1 MRYHQCFVTAVL
13 IVGLLAPTTSP
24 AFASISTIEVPGAT
38 YTSANGMNDRG
49 DIVGN
54 YSEGWTY
61 HGFVLHNGTFTTID
75 VPGTIFTDARGINN
89 RGEIV
94 GRYTLTLRTF
104 HGFVLDKG
112 TFTSFDVPGATST
125 EPSGMNDRGEIVGN
139 FVSGGTGTTHSFAL
153 DKGTFTTIIDVF
165 APGINNCG
173 EIVGGTGRYG
183 LVLH

>member
-54 YSEGWTY
+54 YSEGRTY
-61 HGFVLHNGTFTTID
+61 RGFVLDNGTFTTID
-75 VPGTIFTDARGINN
+75 VPGATFTSANGIND
-89 RGEIV
+89 RGQIV
-94 GRYTLTLRTF
+94 GTYFSVGL

-112 TFTSFDVPGATST
+112 TFTTIDVPG
-125 EPSGMNDRGEIVGN
+125 PV
-139 FVSGGTGTTHSFAL
+139 
-153 DKGTFTTIIDVF
+153 
-165 APGINNCG
+165 
-173 EIVGGTGRYG
+173 
-183 LVLH
+183 